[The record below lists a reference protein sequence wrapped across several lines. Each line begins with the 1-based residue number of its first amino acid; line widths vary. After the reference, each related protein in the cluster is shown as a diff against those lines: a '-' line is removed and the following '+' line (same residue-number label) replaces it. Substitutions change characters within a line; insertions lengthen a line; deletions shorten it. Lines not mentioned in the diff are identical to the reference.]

1 MGKEI
6 AKISAARGFAA
17 ELSTAIVIMIAAQYG
32 LPTSSSQCI
41 TGGIVGIGIVE
52 GVQKGVNWKQFG
64 LQFMSWVLTIF
75 VMALG
80 TAAFFKQG
88 TTTTLSLSHLSSPL
102 PPPPPNF
109 TMYVRN

>member
-1 MGKEI
+1 MVGKEI
-6 AKISAARGFAA
+6 AKVSAARGFAA

-88 TTTTLSLSHLSSPL
+88 D
-102 PPPPPNF
+102 PP
-109 TMYVRN
+109 V